1 MTIATKGAKFMF
13 EIIRRIGA
21 ITRLIQI
28 DSNQH
33 FKEQK
38 LNNNLFIYI
47 IRTVEQPGMFL
58 GELAD
63 SMQIDRTTSFR
74 TVKKL
79 IEMGYLELEN
89 DTENRKIKRVYPT
102 QRAKQIYPEL
112 HSYEQVKSD
121 NLLSALTE
129 DEREQLRQLL
139 NKLTV

>member
-1 MTIATKGAKFMF
+1 MF

>member
-1 MTIATKGAKFMF
+1 MF

-33 FKEQK
+33 FKDQK

-79 IEMGYLELEN
+79 IEMGYLELDN

-129 DEREQLRQLL
+129 GEREQLRQLL
-139 NKLTV
+139 NKLKV

>member
-1 MTIATKGAKFMF
+1 MF

-33 FKEQK
+33 FKDQK

-79 IEMGYLELEN
+79 IEMGYLELDN

-121 NLLSALTE
+121 NLLSALT
-129 DEREQLRQLL
+129 
-139 NKLTV
+139 